1 MPQPKLSQSQPQ
13 ILAER
18 WYAQWQW
25 DQVQLSIALLGY
37 DGQPEEHFRALPL
50 HPCVSLHSLIEATCS
65 SSWCC
70 LAVDSKHLPVT
81 YRGSNAPWAPRL
93 RFPWHEGWAQ
103 MQGETWPCYSPA
115 PGKTGSRKDAHP
127 WQQLLP
133 QVLWTIL
140 QVHQQPGFGVGIAAN
155 IATGFCCFQAA
166 LSAAVPSASMADR
179 MVNEALKAFQ
189 LRLNFSALQFK
200 TKLSRSVSDNLVWFL
215 RR

>member
-1 MPQPKLSQSQPQ
+1 MRPSAAFNSPPRLWWTAWGALQGPSTASMCQPPQPHQGHML
-13 ILAER
+13 I
-18 WYAQWQW
+18 
-25 DQVQLSIALLGY
+25 QL
-37 DGQPEEHFRALPL
+37 ALPCSGL
-50 HPCVSLHSLIEATCS
+50 EAPASHLQRQQCSLGTTSPLSVAWGVSTDARGD
-65 SSWCC
+65 
-70 LAVDSKHLPVT
+70 LA
-81 YRGSNAPWAPRL
+81 
-93 RFPWHEGWAQ
+93 F
-103 MQGETWPCYSPA
+103 CYSPA

-140 QVHQQPGFGVGIAAN
+140 QVHQQPVFGVGIAAN